1 MKRVSDYVAAS
12 PGGSARAIRL
22 AVKGKNDSID
32 LAVETL
38 IREGYIRTED
48 GARGAAFHYLIRPFE
63 DKE

>member
-1 MKRVSDYVAAS
+1 MSRPRRVA
-12 PGGSARAIRL
+12 PIRL

-48 GARGAAFHYLIRPFE
+48 GPRGAAFHYLIRPFE